1 MTLGPRPTKKLA
13 VVTCMDSRIDVDAVL
28 GLTLGDAHVIRNAGG
43 RVTDDVL
50 RSLAISV
57 GLLGVESVIVMEH
70 TLCGLAGT
78 TDDDLRARTGANLPF
93 HAIADHDSALRED
106 VETLANASHLTAI
119 RTIDGVL
126 YDLDAGKV
134 VDVCHWERASG

>member
-1 MTLGPRPTKKLA
+1 MTLGPRPTRKLA

-28 GLTLGDAHVIRNAGG
+28 GLSLGDAHVIRNAGG

-70 TLCGLAGT
+70 TLCGLAS
-78 TDDDLRARTGANLPF
+78 TDESLRERTGADVEF
-93 HAIADHDSALRED
+93 HAIADHESALRAD
-106 VETLANASHLTAI
+106 VDTLAGTPFLGAVQKI
-119 RTIDGVL
+119 EGVL
-126 YDLDAGKV
+126 YDLEAGKV
-134 VDVCHWERASG
+134 VDVCRWERSPA